1 MFKKATVS
9 QYVDTANPSEVLGVY
24 NEIAFDK
31 EAEVYRSHSATTP
44 EVLELIKDLKVLGKG
59 DFAQLIKW
67 HKKLVQ
73 YKAELLEAAAGADAE
88 DDDTMQDGEEEAA
101 VEEVDIE
108 ELRVQEAE
116 EMAQKVQD
124 KQRKD
129 KKKKHEAK
137 MKEIKRLALNAHNL
151 MEKNTA
157 NDDDLFDLKG
167 TKSDAVIQALRKADD
182 VVNAIGEDKFAQIIS
197 TNADAYYSDVS
208 GSELSD
214 DDDVDYETARERSI
228 DALYEDYKKRKGIVT
243 RTDKKKT
250 AKALLE
256 ETKAFVDHDIEDDTD
271 DELDALQLAKEQ
283 AGSTKAKLSMLKEDK
298 EEDTVVAERWFG
310 QDAFAEIN
318 IDDEQEAN
326 MRKQLEANARKR
338 RRVEEPVEDS
348 ESDGDDEYDYDALND
363 DSDDDSDSDVD
374 DEKDQRGRWL
384 STKKEL
390 DEDKAR
396 KNAIVAKAEKYA
408 ATQGMYGKA
417 EQEGFEEV
425 ALSEFSDDS
434 DARAEIL
441 ALGTKMLRKK
451 SRNAIID
458 AAYNRYAFNDA
469 EDLPSWFVEDENMHN
484 KPQMPVTK
492 AEVQT
497 FKQQLKEINSRP
509 IRRLAE
515 AVARKKKGAIRKL
528 ERAKVQANAI
538 NNQEGVSNEEKLKQI
553 DKIYKISR
561 AKLTAKPNKSYVVS
575 GRSGTTNPT
584 KNRNKNKGGKTVTV
598 RVDTRMKADKRGEKR
613 AEWRKKN
620 NNKRSKK

>member
-1 MFKKATVS
+1 
-9 QYVDTANPSEVLGVY
+9 
-24 NEIAFDK
+24 
-31 EAEVYRSHSATTP
+31 
-44 EVLELIKDLKVLGKG
+44 
-59 DFAQLIKW
+59 
-67 HKKLVQ
+67 
-73 YKAELLEAAAGADAE
+73 
-88 DDDTMQDGEEEAA
+88 
-101 VEEVDIE
+101 
-108 ELRVQEAE
+108 
-116 EMAQKVQD
+116 
-124 KQRKD
+124 
-129 KKKKHEAK
+129 
-137 MKEIKRLALNAHNL
+137 
-151 MEKNTA
+151 
-157 NDDDLFDLKG
+157 
-167 TKSDAVIQALRKADD
+167 
-182 VVNAIGEDKFAQIIS
+182 
-197 TNADAYYSDVS
+197 
-208 GSELSD
+208 
-214 DDDVDYETARERSI
+214 
-228 DALYEDYKKRKGIVT
+228 
-243 RTDKKKT
+243 
-250 AKALLE
+250 
-256 ETKAFVDHDIEDDTD
+256 
-271 DELDALQLAKEQ
+271 
-283 AGSTKAKLSMLKEDK
+283 MLKEDK